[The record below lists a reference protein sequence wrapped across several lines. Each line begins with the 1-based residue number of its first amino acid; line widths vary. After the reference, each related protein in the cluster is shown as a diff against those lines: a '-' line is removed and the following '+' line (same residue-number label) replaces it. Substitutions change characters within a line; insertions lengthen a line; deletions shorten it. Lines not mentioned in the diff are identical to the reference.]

1 MSILCF
7 HFVDHGSLLMKNLN
21 PVPQIIDKIN
31 QKIKGK
37 KYLQKCKFLTNVQL
51 HFN

>member
-31 QKIKGK
+31 QKIKVK

>member
-37 KYLQKCKFLTNVQL
+37 NVYRNVN
-51 HFN
+51 F